1 MGRGRK
7 GLIDQ
12 SIKKN
17 RKPTV
22 FYDLRNP
29 SYIIQSDPIGNPV
42 YPPVL
47 PTGVIDLLKQMDPK
61 VLAALLLE

>member
-7 GLIDQ
+7 GVIDQ

-17 RKPTV
+17 RNPV
-22 FYDLRNP
+22 FYDQRDP

-47 PTGVIDLLKQMDPK
+47 PAGVIDRLKQMDPK
-61 VLAALLLE
+61 AVAALLLK